1 MENGAYRKEHSNCKV
16 SSSNPRSNVDGTLED
31 GLDVAIVVDAVA
43 IVVVAGDIGI
53 VVRDDVDDAN
63 DVTVGDLVIVAVF
76 MLIITVLLFLTM
88 AVLLLMMM
96 VLLLPFMLLLR
107 LLILLMALTS
117 RS

>member
-43 IVVVAGDIGI
+43 IVVVAGDIGV

-88 AVLLLMMM
+88 AMLLLMMIM
-96 VLLLPFMLLLR
+96 LLLLPFMLLSR
-107 LLILLMALTS
+107 LLVLLMPLTS
-117 RS
+117 R